1 MSYYQLLIYII
12 YVILG
17 IIMSIEF
24 DFFKTIRSLIKHNFL
39 FIVIEDIIFF
49 SLSVFELSF
58 VYFYYSYGIIR
69 LYMIVGLIN
78 GFMIY
83 YLIYRKFFR
92 KMK

>member
-1 MSYYQLLIYII
+1 MMIPAFIKLSILINSFASWAISSSFGNLTPNATP
-12 YVILG
+12 LG
-17 IIMSIEF
+17 IS
-24 DFFKTIRSLIKHNFL
+24 RAYVPPP
-39 FIVIEDIIFF
+39 IV
-49 SLSVFELSF
+49 LSGELSF